1 MHEMEIDASAQI
13 SVITL
18 FLQNTFAN
26 AGKKNAVIAVSGGI
40 DSALS
45 LSLLVKA
52 LPKEQI
58 WPILLP
64 YDRQDMSDAEDI
76 LDFWQI
82 PVENRK
88 VLNIASMV
96 NAACK
101 SLQIEPAEQLRKGN
115 IMARMRMIAVFDYAK
130 SKDAMVVGTENKSEH
145 YLGYFTRFG
154 DEASDVEPLLTLYK
168 TQVRQLAKELR
179 LPEIFLKKAPSADLW
194 QEQSDEQELGFS
206 YELADKV
213 LYYLV
218 DQKTKP
224 GEIVNFFAQ
233 EQRIL
238 VEKILQH
245 VSGVAFKHQ
254 VPYSL

>member
-1 MHEMEIDASAQI
+1 MEIDVLAQI

-18 FLQNTFAN
+18 FLQNTFAG
-26 AGKKNAVIAVSGGI
+26 ASKKNAVIAVSGGI

-64 YDRQDMSDAEDI
+64 YDRQDMSDAEEI

-101 SLQIEPAEQLRKGN
+101 SLQIETTDQLRKGN
-115 IMARMRMIAVFDYAK
+115 VMARMRMIAVFDYAK
-130 SKDAMVVGTENKSEH
+130 LKNALVVGTENKSEH
-145 YLGYFTRFG
+145 HLGYFTRFG

-168 TQVRQLAKELR
+168 TQVRQLAKELK

-194 QEQSDEQELGFS
+194 QDQSDEQELGFN
-206 YELADKV
+206 YELADRV
-213 LYYLV
+213 LYYLI
-218 DQKTKP
+218 DQKTEP
-224 GEIVNFFAQ
+224 GEVASFFAP
-233 EQRIL
+233 EQRNL

-245 VSGVAFKHQ
+245 INGVAFKHQ

>member
-1 MHEMEIDASAQI
+1 MHEMELDALAQI
-13 SVITL
+13 SAITL

-76 LDFWQI
+76 LDFWKI

-101 SLQIEPAEQLRKGN
+101 SLQIETTDKLRIGN
-115 IMARMRMIAVFDYAK
+115 VMARMRMIAVFDYAK
-130 SKDAMVVGTENKSEH
+130 LKDALVVGTENKSEH

-154 DEASDVEPLLTLYK
+154 DEASDIEPLLTLYK
-168 TQVRQLAKELR
+168 TQVRQLAKALN
-179 LPEIFLKKAPSADLW
+179 LPEVFLQKAPSAGLW
-194 QEQSDEQELGFS
+194 ENQSDEQELGFS
-206 YELADKV
+206 YELADRV
-213 LYYLV
+213 FYYLI

-224 GEIVNFFAQ
+224 GEIAGFFAQ
-233 EQRIL
+233 EQRSS

-245 VSGVAFKHQ
+245 INGVAFKHQ